1 MENLF
6 NNNGQSKFKLTP
18 MPPYKINK
26 EESLKVLSGFCSLNK
41 VYGWCSN
48 MWFHG
53 LKNVYPLEFL
63 LFTQYS
69 TNHPNSRIFAKNRFS
84 DKVNLKIQKLLEFS
98 LEQEDVDYLNSI
110 TTELDDRITQKEK
123 QLKN

>member
-1 MENLF
+1 
-6 NNNGQSKFKLTP
+6 

-26 EESLKVLSGFCSLNK
+26 EQSLKQLRDFCSRNK

-48 MWFHG
+48 MWYHG
-53 LKNVYPLEFL
+53 LKNAYPLEFL
-63 LFTQYS
+63 LYTQYS
-69 TNHPNSRIFAKNRFS
+69 TTHPNSRIFAKNRFS

-98 LEQEDVDYLNSI
+98 LVQEDVDYLNSI
-110 TTELDDRITQKEK
+110 MSQLDDRISQKEK

>member
-1 MENLF
+1 MSF
-6 NNNGQSKFKLTP
+6 IK
-18 MPPYKINK
+18 NK
-26 EESLKVLSGFCSLNK
+26 EQSLKQLRDFCSRNK

-53 LKNVYPLEFL
+53 LNNAYPLDFL

-69 TNHPNSRIFAKNRFS
+69 TNHLNSRIFAKTKFS

-98 LEQEDVDYLNSI
+98 LEQEDVDYLNTIVSQFD
-110 TTELDDRITQKEK
+110 ERITQKEK

>member
-1 MENLF
+1 M
-6 NNNGQSKFKLTP
+6 SFK
-18 MPPYKINK
+18 KNK
-26 EESLKVLSGFCSLNK
+26 EQSLKQLRDFCSRSK

-53 LKNVYPLEFL
+53 LKNAYPLEFL
-63 LFTQYS
+63 LYTQYS
-69 TNHPNSRIFAKNRFS
+69 TNHPNSRIFTKNRFL

-110 TTELDDRITQKEK
+110 ISQLDDRISQNEK

>member
-1 MENLF
+1 MSF
-6 NNNGQSKFKLTP
+6 IK
-18 MPPYKINK
+18 NK
-26 EESLKVLSGFCSLNK
+26 EQSLKQLRDFCSRNK

-53 LKNVYPLEFL
+53 LKNAYPLDFL

-69 TNHPNSRIFAKNRFS
+69 TNHPNSRVFAKNIFS
-84 DKVNLKIQKLLEFS
+84 KKVNLKIQKLLEFS
-98 LEQEDVDYLNSI
+98 LVEEDVDYLNSI
-110 TTELDDRITQKEK
+110 TTELDNRISDKEK

>member
-1 MENLF
+1 MSF
-6 NNNGQSKFKLTP
+6 
-18 MPPYKINK
+18 IRNK
-26 EESLKVLSGFCSLNK
+26 QQSLKQLRDFCSRNK

-53 LKNVYPLEFL
+53 LKNAYPLEFL

-69 TNHPNSRIFAKNRFS
+69 TNHPNSRILAKIRFS

-98 LEQEDVDYLNSI
+98 LEHEDVDSLNSI
-110 TTELDDRITQKEK
+110 ISQLDDRITQKEK

>member
-6 NNNGQSKFKLTP
+6 NNNSQSKFKLTP

-26 EESLKVLSGFCSLNK
+26 EQSLKQLRDFCSRNK

-48 MWFHG
+48 MWYHG
-53 LKNVYPLEFL
+53 LKNAYPLEFL

-69 TNHPNSRIFAKNRFS
+69 TNHPNSRIFAKTIFSNEINR
-84 DKVNLKIQKLLEFS
+84 KIGKLLEYHI
-98 LEQEDVDYLNSI
+98 EQEDVDYLNSI
-110 TTELDDRITQKEK
+110 ISQLEDRITQKK
-123 QLKN
+123 LQIKN

>member
-1 MENLF
+1 MSF
-6 NNNGQSKFKLTP
+6 
-18 MPPYKINK
+18 IRNK
-26 EESLKVLSGFCSLNK
+26 EQSLKQLKEFCSQTK
-41 VYGWCSN
+41 VVGWCSN
-48 MWFHG
+48 MWYNG
-53 LKNVYPLEFL
+53 LKNAYPLEFL

-110 TTELDDRITQKEK
+110 TIELDNRINQKEK

>member
-1 MENLF
+1 MSF
-6 NNNGQSKFKLTP
+6 IK
-18 MPPYKINK
+18 NK
-26 EESLKVLSGFCSLNK
+26 EQSLKQLRDFCSRNK

-48 MWFHG
+48 MWYHG
-53 LKNVYPLEFL
+53 LKNAYPLEFL

-69 TNHPNSRIFAKNRFS
+69 TNHPNSRIFTKTLFS
-84 DKVNLKIQKLLEFS
+84 KKVNLKIQKLLEFS

-110 TTELDDRITQKEK
+110 TTQLDERISQKEK

>member
-1 MENLF
+1 
-6 NNNGQSKFKLTP
+6 

-26 EESLKVLSGFCSLNK
+26 EQSLKQLRDFCSRNK

-48 MWFHG
+48 MWFQG
-53 LKNVYPLEFL
+53 LKNTYPLEFL
-63 LFTQYS
+63 LYTQYS
-69 TNHPNSRIFAKNRFS
+69 TNQTNSRIFAKNRFS

-98 LEQEDVDYLNSI
+98 LEQEDVDHLNSI
-110 TTELDDRITQKEK
+110 ISKLDDRITQKGK

>member
-1 MENLF
+1 MSF
-6 NNNGQSKFKLTP
+6 
-18 MPPYKINK
+18 IRNK
-26 EESLKVLSGFCSLNK
+26 EQSLKQLRDFCSRNK

-48 MWFHG
+48 MWYNG
-53 LKNVYPLEFL
+53 LKNAYPLEFL
-63 LFTQYS
+63 LYTQYS
-69 TNHPNSRIFAKNRFS
+69 TIHSNSRIFAKNRFS

-110 TTELDDRITQKEK
+110 ITQLDEKISQKEK

>member
-1 MENLF
+1 MSLL
-6 NNNGQSKFKLTP
+6 K
-18 MPPYKINK
+18 NK
-26 EESLKVLSGFCSLNK
+26 EQSLRQLRDFCSRIK

-53 LKNVYPLEFL
+53 LKNAYPLDFL

-69 TNHPNSRIFAKNRFS
+69 TNHPNSRVFAKTLFS
-84 DKVNLKIQKLLEFS
+84 KKVNLKIQKFLEFS
-98 LEQEDVDYLNSI
+98 LEQKDVDYLNSI
-110 TTELDDRITQKEK
+110 TIELDNRITQKEK

>member
-1 MENLF
+1 
-6 NNNGQSKFKLTP
+6 
-18 MPPYKINK
+18 MPPYRINK
-26 EESLKVLSGFCSLNK
+26 EQSLKQLRDFCSRNK

-48 MWFHG
+48 MWYNG
-53 LKNVYPLEFL
+53 LKNAYPLEFL
-63 LFTQYS
+63 LYTQYS
-69 TNHPNSRIFAKNRFS
+69 INHPNSRTFAKTRFS

-110 TTELDDRITQKEK
+110 TTQLDERITQKEK